1 VPGRPDRGASPAP
14 YSPSAGRPASPGVPG
29 RPDRGASPSSPPPA
43 PHDSKDA
50 RVTAAKDLG
59 WGNPPAPVSQP
70 PPAKSVAP
78 GPSQP
83 VPGTPDP
90 PSTSRPPGSGGL
102 TGKESWQRLLA
113 LVKERDRRLH
123 AVLVEARFGAL
134 ESGCLALSFPGK
146 FLWHFEKFQKETG
159 VLEAMAEEALGVPLR
174 LVATLEA
181 AAVDAP
187 SPREE
192 HRSFVHRAES
202 LFSGRVVD
210 DSPV

>member
-1 VPGRPDRGASPAP
+1 
-14 YSPSAGRPASPGVPG
+14 
-29 RPDRGASPSSPPPA
+29 
-43 PHDSKDA
+43 
-50 RVTAAKDLG
+50 
-59 WGNPPAPVSQP
+59 
-70 PPAKSVAP
+70 
-78 GPSQP
+78 
-83 VPGTPDP
+83 
-90 PSTSRPPGSGGL
+90 
-102 TGKESWQRLLA
+102 